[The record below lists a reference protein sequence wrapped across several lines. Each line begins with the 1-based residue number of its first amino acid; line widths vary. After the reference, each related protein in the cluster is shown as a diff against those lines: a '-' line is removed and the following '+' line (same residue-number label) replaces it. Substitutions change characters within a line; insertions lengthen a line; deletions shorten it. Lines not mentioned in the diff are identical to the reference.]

1 MLVVPADAEVDVSTR
16 TEHLDDPAPF
26 GRPSRQP
33 VDLDGVADACSCR
46 CDGIAHGSPPCGCG
60 DRTTPPERSHR
71 GWLPERTWRTTER
84 TAWCFKQRC
93 SAGVH
98 PDRHE
103 RSQTKPTRSPILAS
117 RAARQSPSASS
128 AQSARR
134 HDLGLQIG
142 DRLARQLLERLIS
155 DSDLISHRALRA
167 AAPARPG
174 QRSQPAES
182 PLRSTQDAL
191 RPERQLQRKRLR
203 ASALEPTGPCFRSGQ
218 AVRSGPPARARS
230 AGLGGFPPRLT
241 PTCRAKERHAVGIRR
256 VRLPGVGR

>member
-71 GWLPERTWRTTER
+71 GG
-84 TAWCFKQRC
+84 
-93 SAGVH
+93 S
-98 PDRHE
+98 
-103 RSQTKPTRSPILAS
+103 
-117 RAARQSPSASS
+117 
-128 AQSARR
+128 QSARGELR
-134 HDLGLQIG
+134 KDRVVLQAALLGRGAPTPPRTLSNEADEIARSWRRAPLGRVPVPPRPSPHAARSRSPDQRPPCAAVARAPDL
-142 DRLARQLLERLIS
+142 
-155 DSDLISHRALRA
+155 
-167 AAPARPG
+167 G
-174 QRSQPAES
+174 QRSDQPPCAKS
-182 PLRSTQDAL
+182 CGATATRSAVSASRVAPAVDTGRSSSA
-191 RPERQLQRKRLR
+191 RQLQRKRLR

-218 AVRSGPPARARS
+218 AIRSGPPARARS